1 MNVKQSSPNHSGR
14 DESVS
19 RLGGERLYLETW
31 ASIIARTTLSRA
43 ELNRMIVAGTF
54 PRPFRIGTGRRV
66 AFDAAAV
73 DRWIAE
79 QIGEGGGA

>member
-1 MNVKQSSPNHSGR
+1 MKMKQASPIRSGAG
-14 DESVS
+14 ESVS
-19 RLGGERLYLETW
+19 RLGGERLCLESW
-31 ASIIARTTLSRA
+31 ASIIERTTLSRA